1 MKNSTST
8 AAIEIVVAN
17 FQVFFKGVKKDFKK
31 TQDFFL
37 FDNSETISC
46 QNM

>member
-8 AAIEIVVAN
+8 AAIEIVVAK

-31 TQDFFL
+31 TQDFF
-37 FDNSETISC
+37 FI
-46 QNM
+46 